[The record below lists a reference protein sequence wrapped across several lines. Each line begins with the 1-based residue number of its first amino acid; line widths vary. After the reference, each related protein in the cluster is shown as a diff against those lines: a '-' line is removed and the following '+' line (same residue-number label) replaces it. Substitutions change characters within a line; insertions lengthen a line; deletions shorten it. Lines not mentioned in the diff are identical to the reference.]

1 MEPPQAQPRM
11 GFELPPL
18 QELALVH
25 ARGAV
30 GDALAAALALDQRC
44 ARIVLAAKEPILAQM
59 RLAWWRDQLGMEVAD
74 RPRGDPVLDA
84 LGLTMGDLEESL
96 IALVDGW
103 EVLFGEEEWSQAARR
118 ACADGRAEGVGAIA
132 SVAGLEEFR
141 SALVSE
147 AGRWALADLALLA
160 PEAGTDAPPDAP
172 ASRLPRPLRAVSIM
186 RAVAERCVVDGG
198 RAPLSKRGDALL
210 ALRVALLGR

>member
-1 MEPPQAQPRM
+1 M
-11 GFELPPL
+11 GFELSPL
-18 QELALVH
+18 QEMALAHV
-25 ARGAV
+25 RGAV
-30 GDALAAALALDQRC
+30 GDALAATLALDHRC
-44 ARIVLAAKEPILAQM
+44 GRIVLAAKEPILAQM

-84 LGLTMGDLEESL
+84 LGQTLSGCKESL

-103 EVLFGEEEWSQAARR
+103 EALLGEEERSQAARR
-118 ACADGRAEGVGAIA
+118 ACAAGRAAGIGAIS

-141 SALVSE
+141 TVLVGE
-147 AGRWALADLALLA
+147 ADRWALADLALLA
-160 PEAGTDAPPDAP
+160 PDAGTGVPPDARGF
-172 ASRLPRPLRAVSIM
+172 RLPRSLRAVSIM
-186 RAVAERCVVDGG
+186 RAVAERCVADGG